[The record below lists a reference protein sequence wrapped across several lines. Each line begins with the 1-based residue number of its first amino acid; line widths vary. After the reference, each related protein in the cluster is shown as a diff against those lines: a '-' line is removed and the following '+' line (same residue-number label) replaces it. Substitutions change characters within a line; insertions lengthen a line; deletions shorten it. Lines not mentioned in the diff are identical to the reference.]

1 MISISQIQKKYG
13 AFLLDIDDLTI
24 RKGEV
29 FGLVGNNGA
38 GKTTLFSLIL
48 DLIKAGRG
56 EVLSGDVPVHTSEE
70 WKKHT
75 GAYLSESF
83 LLDFLTPD
91 EYFEFVGGLHNWNA
105 ADVRQ
110 FTARFDEFFAG
121 EVTGQRKYIRD
132 LSKGNQKKVGII
144 GALIG
149 DPQVIILDEPFA
161 NLDPSSQNRL
171 KKLIEDLDKTD
182 RVVLISSHD
191 LTHVAEVCNRIV
203 ILEKGRVVKDIEK
216 SEDALQEL
224 RAYFEV

>member
-1 MISISQIQKKYG
+1 MISISQLQKKYG
-13 AFLLDIDDLTI
+13 SFQLDIEAITI
-24 RKGEV
+24 NRGEV

-38 GKTTLFSLIL
+38 GKTTLFSLVL

-56 EVLSGDVPVHTSEE
+56 EVVSGDVPVHTSEE

-91 EYFEFVGGLHNWNA
+91 EYFDFVGSLHGWNPT
-105 ADVRQ
+105 DVRQ
-110 FTARFDEFFAG
+110 FLTRFEEFFAG
-121 EVTGQRKYIRD
+121 EITGQPKYIRD

-149 DPQVIILDEPFA
+149 DPRVIILDEPFA
-161 NLDPSSQNRL
+161 NLDPSSQGRL
-171 KKLIEDLDKTD
+171 KKLINDLDKTD

-191 LTHVAEVCNRIV
+191 LTHVAEVCTRIV

>member
-1 MISISQIQKKYG
+1 MITISQIQKKYG
-13 AFLLDIDDLTI
+13 TFHLDIEQLTI
-24 RKGEV
+24 GKGEV

-48 DLIKAGRG
+48 DLIKAGSG
-56 EVLSGDVPVHTSEE
+56 QILSGDIPVHTSED

-83 LLDFLTPD
+83 LLDFLTPE
-91 EYFEFVGGLHNWNA
+91 EYFEFVGSLHGWNP

-110 FTARFDEFFAG
+110 FLDRFADFFAG
-121 EVTGQRKYIRD
+121 EVVGQRKYIRD

-161 NLDPSSQNRL
+161 NLDPSSQSRL
-171 KKLIEDLDKTD
+171 KKTD
-182 RVVLISSHD
+182 
-191 LTHVAEVCNRIV
+191 
-203 ILEKGRVVKDIEK
+203 
-216 SEDALQEL
+216 Q
-224 RAYFEV
+224 